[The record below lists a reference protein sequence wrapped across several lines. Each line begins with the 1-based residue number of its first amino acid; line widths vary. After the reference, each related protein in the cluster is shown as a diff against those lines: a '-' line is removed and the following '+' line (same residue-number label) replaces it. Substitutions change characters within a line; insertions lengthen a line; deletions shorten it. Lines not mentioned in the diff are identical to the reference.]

1 MDTSYEQFKDI
12 SSSQLSFS
20 EKKKIWLKISDM
32 SEKDF
37 DAMMLAQKARQNRV
51 PKVGA
56 FAPEFKLE
64 RLDRAKKRTGEFVK
78 LSNLRG
84 RPVALAFGSY
94 TWPPFRIQSV
104 RLNEIYQAHK
114 NWIEFYLIY
123 VQEAHPSDGW
133 QTPQN
138 LYEEVIYDAPTNDD
152 ERAQV
157 GNACQIALDLQI
169 PVLID
174 GIDNEVEQKY
184 VAAPIRLFVINK
196 DGIITYAGEQGPQL
210 FDPNGWED
218 AIKVQTT
225 TVTP

>member
-1 MDTSYEQFKDI
+1 MDTSYEQFKDF

-37 DAMMLAQKARQNRV
+37 DAMMSAQKARQNRV

-94 TWPPFRIQSV
+94 T
-104 RLNEIYQAHK
+104 
-114 NWIEFYLIY
+114 
-123 VQEAHPSDGW
+123 
-133 QTPQN
+133 
-138 LYEEVIYDAPTNDD
+138 
-152 ERAQV
+152 
-157 GNACQIALDLQI
+157 
-169 PVLID
+169 
-174 GIDNEVEQKY
+174 
-184 VAAPIRLFVINK
+184 
-196 DGIITYAGEQGPQL
+196 
-210 FDPNGWED
+210 
-218 AIKVQTT
+218 
-225 TVTP
+225 